1 MKIGVIG
8 CGVMGQHH
16 LNVYH
21 SMPQAQIVGI
31 CDIDEELVR
40 HLAKRYKTKPY
51 MNYKDLLERDLDAVD
66 IVVPTTSHYKIAMDS
81 LEAGFHILVEKPIA
95 DTVEKGEAIVRK
107 AKQKNKKLM
116 VGHVE
121 RFNPAVTR
129 LKEIIKEGLLGE
141 IASISSRRVG
151 PYTPR
156 TYDVGVILDLGTHDI
171 DIISFLYEQ
180 RVKDVYA
187 IAGAQIHSFEDHASL
202 MLRFNNGNAG
212 VVETNWLT
220 PHRVRKLSVVGLD
233 GVASL
238 DFIEQVVT
246 IYDKEWAR
254 EAKVDKKEPLYN
266 EIEHFVSI
274 LKSNDNPLV
283 SGEDSIHALAVAL
296 AAIESYKTGKVIPI
310 NGDF

>member
-1 MKIGVIG
+1 MRIGVIG

-51 MNYKDLLERDLDAVD
+51 VNYKDLLEKDLDAVD
-66 IVVPTTSHYKIAMDS
+66 IVVPTTSHYGVAMDS
-81 LEAGFHILVEKPIA
+81 LEAGFHILVEKPIS
-95 DTVEKGEAIVRK
+95 DTVEKGEAIVQK

-129 LKEIIKEGLLGE
+129 LKEIIKEGLLGN

-187 IAGAQIHSFEDHASL
+187 IAGAEIHSFEDHASL

-274 LKSNDNPLV
+274 LKSHENPHV

-310 NGDF
+310 NGKF

>member
-1 MKIGVIG
+1 MIG

-21 SMPQAQIVGI
+21 SMPNAQIVGI
-31 CDIDEELVR
+31 CDINEDLVR
-40 HLAKRYKTKPY
+40 YLSKRYKTKAY
-51 MNYKDLLERDLDAVD
+51 TNYKDLLEKELDAVD
-66 IVVPTTSHYKIAMDS
+66 IVVPTTVHHDIAIDA
-81 LEAGFHILVEKPIA
+81 LDAGFHILVEKPIA
-95 DTVEKGEAIVRK
+95 DTVEKGSAIVQK

-121 RFNPAVTR
+121 RFNPAVAR
-129 LKEIIKEGLLGE
+129 LKEIIQEGLLGE

-171 DIISFLYEQ
+171 DIISYLYEQ

-187 IAGAQIHSFEDHASL
+187 IAGAEIHSFEDHASL

-274 LKSNDNPLV
+274 LKAGESPLV

-296 AAIESYKTGKVIPI
+296 AAIESYKTGKVIPV
-310 NGDF
+310 NGNF

>member
-1 MKIGVIG
+1 MRIGVIG

-21 SMPQAQIVGI
+21 SMPHAQIVGI
-31 CDIDEELVR
+31 CDINEDLVR
-40 HLAKRYKTKPY
+40 YLSKRYKTKAY
-51 MNYKDLLERDLDAVD
+51 TNYKDLLEKELDAVD
-66 IVVPTTSHYKIAMDS
+66 IVVPTTIHHDIAIDA
-81 LEAGFHILVEKPIA
+81 LDAGFHILVEKPIA
-95 DTVEKGEAIVRK
+95 DTVEKGSAIVQK

-121 RFNPAVTR
+121 RFNPAVAR
-129 LKEIIKEGLLGE
+129 LKEIIQEGLLGE

-171 DIISFLYEQ
+171 DIISYLYEQ

-187 IAGAQIHSFEDHASL
+187 IAGAEIHSFEDHASL

-274 LKSNDNPLV
+274 LKAGESPLV

-296 AAIESYKTGKVIPI
+296 AAIESYKTGKVIPV
-310 NGDF
+310 NGNF

>member
-1 MKIGVIG
+1 MRIGVIG

-16 LNVYH
+16 LNVYQ
-21 SMPQAQIVGI
+21 SMPGVQIVGI
-31 CDIDEELVR
+31 CDINEDLVKY
-40 HLAKRYKTKPY
+40 LSKRYKSKPY
-51 MNYKDLLERDLDAVD
+51 TQYKDLLEKELDAVD
-66 IVVPTTSHYKIAMDS
+66 IVVPTTIHHDIAIDA
-81 LEAGFHILVEKPIA
+81 LDAGFHVLVEKPIA
-95 DTVEKGEAIVRK
+95 DTVELGEDIVKK
-107 AKQKNKKLM
+107 AREKNRKLM

-129 LKEIIKEGLLGE
+129 LKEIITEGLLGE
-141 IASISSRRVG
+141 IASISARRVG

-171 DIISFLYEQ
+171 DIISYLYEQ

-220 PHRVRKLSVVGLD
+220 PHRVRKLSAVGLD

-266 EIEHFVSI
+266 EIEHFVNVI
-274 LKSNDNPLV
+274 KTSNNPLV

-296 AAIESYKTGKVIPI
+296 AAIESYKTGRVVPV
-310 NGDF
+310 NGNF